1 MAPNFA
7 DDPKIPA
14 ELNRL
19 DPAVRNDVERCLMA
33 IQGHLRHALQ
43 VCRPNAPSLAAV
55 LDALDEHVDAL
66 YLAVD
71 QVWTMGPPGPAPEID
86 R

>member
-7 DDPKIPA
+7 DNPKIPE
-14 ELNRL
+14 ELNRMH
-19 DPAVRNDVERCLMA
+19 PAVRNDVERCLMA
-33 IQGHLRHALQ
+33 MQRHLRHAIQ
-43 VCRPNAPSLAAV
+43 ASRDDAPSMAAA

-66 YLAVD
+66 RLAVD
-71 QVWTMGPPGPAPEID
+71 QAWTMGPPEPAPEID

>member
-1 MAPNFA
+1 MAPNFP
-7 DDPKIPA
+7 DDPKIPE
-14 ELNRL
+14 ELNRMH
-19 DPAVRNDVERCLMA
+19 PAVRNDVERCLMA
-33 IQGHLRHALQ
+33 IQGNLRYAIQ

-71 QVWTMGPPGPAPEID
+71 QVWTMGPPEPAPDND